1 MSDAFRARNAVD
13 PRHVSEV
20 MRKANLGNRS
30 LGGSMATRTKRDI
43 VERVAELS
51 QQPRALVRKTIQS
64 FLDVVIEELGQNH
77 RLEFRDFGV
86 FEVRERGA
94 RVVHNPRT
102 QKQVEVPAGKAV
114 RFKAGRKMREAL
126 IHPMPSDDAKV
137 KPVDIMTASGLLNNH
152 KVAPKSANN
161 SVSRSSSR

>member
-1 MSDAFRARNAVD
+1 
-13 PRHVSEV
+13 
-20 MRKANLGNRS
+20 
-30 LGGSMATRTKRDI
+30 MATRTKRDI
-43 VERVAELS
+43 VERVAEQT
-51 QQPRALVRKTIQS
+51 QQPRALVRKTIQH
-64 FLDVVIEELGQNH
+64 FLDVVIEELSQDH

-102 QKQVEVPAGKAV
+102 QKQVDVPAGKAV

-126 IHPMPSDDAKV
+126 CHPTPSDDAKV
-137 KPVDIMTASGLLNNH
+137 RPVDIVTASGLLNNH
-152 KVAPKSANN
+152 KVAPKSAN